1 MLIAHCDMGNKQ
13 GLSLGRD
20 DQCVSI
26 KGNISDGIAKVN
38 NATLLNTR
46 ITCYGN
52 LHIAGLFGSDESALV
67 DSRNGFVGACPAE
80 NWVCIRRVIILWHKG
95 KGRFSQYPLFLREA
109 KAFNRDIAFD

>member
-1 MLIAHCDMGNKQ
+1 MCNKQ
-13 GLSLGRD
+13 GLGLGRD
-20 DQCVSI
+20 DQCVRI
-26 KGNISDGIAKVN
+26 EGNTSDGVAEVYD
-38 NATLLNTR
+38 ATLLNTC
-46 ITCYGN
+46 IACYGN
-52 LHIAGLFGSDESALV
+52 LYVAGLFGSDESALV